1 MKRKLI
7 DAVSELQALKKLKV
21 EIHSRVSGVATL
33 LSALHRLWFL
43 GDISAK
49 VIQELAQAA
58 AKPGC
63 NQADVVGLASLGT
76 HGLHPN
82 HVQHQMV
89 SRCFKDM
96 AALPPT
102 QIETKAWGK
111 SATGQKIQVDCSLP
125 VLLPHHW
132 MMHLEDQGDEILGIQ
147 EISNFLKSRLQGS
160 NPRISQSQG
169 YFGQAFKDTQALVP
183 FALHADAAPHSKV
196 DNPLVIYM
204 KAITSRRSV
213 DTVGEAPRSR
223 QALKLDVLHVL
234 DLGVSCH
241 AVGILLWE
249 IIDESKPGVQDDSTY
264 AGNVEALDPQDQAG
278 EVELGCEAAVDL
290 SSKPWLQVPSHS
302 QEDVSCRLQVPSQRQ
317 EDVSQ
322 EDVSPSQET
331 LAFAFQDPPV
341 SQRDFE
347 EAMKNW
353 PEEPDSF
360 HDPSQE
366 AEDHSPPGYLLAG
379 LGFLVSASK
388 ADPAAKPTSQRRLA
402 VMFAASLNKGV
413 LRLEAD

>member
-1 MKRKLI
+1 MFLHLGSSQVPGFKQAQARFQASRQDRGRSEDDPAASSREIRLESPL
-7 DAVSELQALKKLKV
+7 AVALL
-21 EIHSRVSGVATL
+21 
-33 LSALHRLWFL
+33 RLWFL

-213 DTVGEAPRSR
+213 DTD
-223 QALKLDVLHVL
+223 LIYDVF
-234 DLGVSCH
+234 G
-241 AVGILLWE
+241 
-249 IIDESKPGVQDDSTY
+249 
-264 AGNVEALDPQDQAG
+264 
-278 EVELGCEAAVDL
+278 
-290 SSKPWLQVPSHS
+290 
-302 QEDVSCRLQVPSQRQ
+302 
-317 EDVSQ
+317 
-322 EDVSPSQET
+322 
-331 LAFAFQDPPV
+331 
-341 SQRDFE
+341 
-347 EAMKNW
+347 
-353 PEEPDSF
+353 
-360 HDPSQE
+360 
-366 AEDHSPPGYLLAG
+366 
-379 LGFLVSASK
+379 
-388 ADPAAKPTSQRRLA
+388 
-402 VMFAASLNKGV
+402 
-413 LRLEAD
+413 

>member
-1 MKRKLI
+1 LPSLHSAELSKDTLA
-7 DAVSELQALKKLKV
+7 DAKGSSQVPGFKQAQARFQA
-21 EIHSRVSGVATL
+21 SRQDRG
-33 LSALHRLWFL
+33 RLWFL

-278 EVELGCEAAVDL
+278 EVELGCEA
-290 SSKPWLQVPSHS
+290 SGTKPAPGGC
-302 QEDVSCRLQVPSQRQ
+302 EPGGC
-317 EDVSQ
+317 E
-322 EDVSPSQET
+322 
-331 LAFAFQDPPV
+331 
-341 SQRDFE
+341 
-347 EAMKNW
+347 
-353 PEEPDSF
+353 PE
-360 HDPSQE
+360 
-366 AEDHSPPGYLLAG
+366 PGNVG
-379 LGFLVSASK
+379 
-388 ADPAAKPTSQRRLA
+388 
-402 VMFAASLNKGV
+402 
-413 LRLEAD
+413 LRLS